1 MSRFQ
6 APWTANGPLIRVGL
20 IDFLEGGETI
30 AELLALDPSIY
41 REQIMAAID
50 FANHRLIECACS
62 LTNGPPCPGL
72 LRSTP
77 ASRCA

>member
-30 AELLALDPSIY
+30 AEFLALY
-41 REQIMAAID
+41 
-50 FANHRLIECACS
+50 
-62 LTNGPPCPGL
+62 PCHLPRTDHGG
-72 LRSTP
+72 
-77 ASRCA
+77 A